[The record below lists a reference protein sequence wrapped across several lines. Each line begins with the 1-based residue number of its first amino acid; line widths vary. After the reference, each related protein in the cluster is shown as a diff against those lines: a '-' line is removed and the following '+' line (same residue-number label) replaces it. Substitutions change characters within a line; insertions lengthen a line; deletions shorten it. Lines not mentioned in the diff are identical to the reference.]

1 MAAPPPSRLDGNQVL
16 QGAFDEANGRIRTD
30 AEATIVNAD
39 IDVQLD
45 SVTDSVSIGDGVT
58 GTTANVDA
66 ARNLAVKDAA
76 ALAELQAQTSVLND
90 IEAAIGGPQALPA
103 GAATEAKQDVGNASL
118 SSLDSKLPSPIL
130 GRVPVDTGLSQP
142 LTDAQLRAA
151 DINVSV
157 TNPITGFATETTLAS
172 IDTKLDDLSVLNVGT
187 IDGTPTGTQFG
198 YVNNLRQQILT
209 THDRIQTITYADFG
223 TKNQRVTQI
232 DYTSNT
238 FSGITARKVIAYT
251 LIGNKYRR
259 DSINWVII

>member
-1 MAAPPPSRLDGNQVL
+1 MAAPPPSRLDAGQVL
-16 QGAFDEANGRIRTD
+16 QGSFDEATGRLRTD

-45 SVTDSVSIGDGVT
+45 SVTDSVAIGDGVT
-58 GTTANVDA
+58 GTTAAVDVS
-66 ARNLAVKDAA
+66 RNLAVKDVAV
-76 ALAELQAQTSVLND
+76 LSELQSQTVILGN
-90 IEAAIGGPQALPA
+90 IEAATGNLPI
-103 GAATEAKQDVGNASL
+103 GAATEAKQDTGNTSL
-118 SSLDSKLPSPIL
+118 TSLDSKLPTPIL
-130 GRVPVDTGLSQP
+130 GRVPVDTGLTQP

-157 TNPITGFATETTLAS
+157 TNSITGFATETTLAS

-187 IDGTPTGTQFG
+187 IDGTPTGTPFG

-232 DYTSNT
+232 DYNSST
-238 FSGITARKVIAYT
+238 FSGTTARKVITYT

-259 DSINWVII
+259 DSINWVIV